1 MRIIRTKVEPKRS
14 ISSFAFKAHKP
25 NIKHQR
31 KNICFK
37 QTAPFTHAPYSDTD
51 WEKKQKHSKPE

>member
-14 ISSFAFKAHKP
+14 ISSFAFEAKRP

-51 WEKKQKHSKPE
+51 